1 MCSGHIYSREAIV
14 TYLLTKTKEYKD
26 ACLKYEAAC
35 AIEEEE
41 RQAEEEKEKL
51 KDIERF
57 HQMNASAARSST
69 EAHASE
75 FSSTLKR
82 KVSTETKEEG
92 RKVLQRTSYWLSEFQ
107 PKHKKDHSHVEPP
120 ERPTS
125 PMSGCPLKLK
135 DLIPL
140 ELCRNNDD
148 TKKRCI
154 CAVSGKTI
162 TTQAVVAIRGVV
174 MLQDVYDK
182 LAKPTMVCP
191 VTGKKFKE
199 KHVLQLQKAASGFAA
214 SGQVTA
220 KIYRPTMT

>member
-1 MCSGHIYSREAIV
+1 M
-14 TYLLTKTKEYKD
+14 TKTKEYKD